1 MEPEVHTVGQ
11 QQDIICTANL
21 IPGENVNNSI
31 LLTWVAPD
39 HVDINDERVT
49 VMPTVINGSD
59 YSSLLHFD
67 YLMETD
73 VGSYKC
79 NITSNQNTFALSVEL
94 QDLIGT

>member
-1 MEPEVHTVGQ
+1 MEPAVHTVGQ
-11 QQDIICTANL
+11 QQDMICRANL

-39 HVDINDERVT
+39 HIDINDERVT
-49 VMPTVINGSD
+49 VMPTIVNGSD
-59 YSSLLHFD
+59 YTSVLRFD

-79 NITSNQNTFALSVEL
+79 NITSNQNAFALSVDL
-94 QDLIGT
+94 QDLIGM

>member
-1 MEPEVHTVGQ
+1 MEPAVHTIGQ

-31 LLTWVAPD
+31 LLTWVVPD
-39 HVDINDERVT
+39 HIDINDERVT
-49 VMPTVINGSD
+49 VMPTIVNGSD
-59 YSSLLHFD
+59 YTSVLRFD

-79 NITSNQNTFALSVEL
+79 NITSNQNTFTLSVDL
-94 QDLIGT
+94 QDLIGM